1 MHIKTYA
8 MVFASLM
15 TLAFAVGASE
25 IFASFNQSSN
35 SLRLDVVT
43 DKESYLVGELIN
55 LKFKI
60 LNQSERQISLYPGS
74 TVWDGYIGVFLAYQG
89 EDFKRYRG
97 PEWGLRDVYYK
108 ENLLL
113 NPGESFESD
122 ATMLCNPILQTGH
135 LNEVAAQRARE
146 RENLVQGNYVLSRP
160 GFYFVKAILR
170 DPKTRDIV
178 ESTPIRIVAEMPQGD
193 DLEVWNKI
201 RGRRDYAYFIQTG
214 SLGVPTDESTKKVA
228 EQLEG
233 IVRIHPTSKYARQ
246 MRKGLNEHRAVVD
259 KLSKDEPPTRRN

>member
-1 MHIKTYA
+1 MLKRTYA
-8 MVFASLM
+8 MVLVSLV
-15 TLAFAVGASE
+15 TLALAVGASKV
-25 IFASFNQSSN
+25 FASFNQSSN
-35 SLRLDVVT
+35 PLRLDVVA
-43 DKESYLVGELIN
+43 DKESYLLGEPIN

-74 TVWDGYIGVFLAYQG
+74 TVWDGYIDVFLAYQG

-113 NPGESFESD
+113 NPGETFESD
-122 ATMLCNPILQTGH
+122 ATMLCNPVLQTSH
-135 LNEVAAQRARE
+135 LNEVAAQRART

-160 GFYFVKAILR
+160 GFYFVKAILL
-170 DPKTRDIV
+170 DPKTREVV

-201 RGRRDYAYFIQTG
+201 KSRRDYAYFIQTG
-214 SLGVPTDESTKKVA
+214 SLGGSTEEATKKVV
-228 EQLEG
+228 EQLER
-233 IVRIHPTSKYARQ
+233 IVRLHPTSKYAEQ
-246 MRKGLNEHRAVVD
+246 MRKSLNEHRAVVD
-259 KLSKDEPPTRRN
+259 KLSKDNLPNRNN